1 MYGPRLHRPTQGYSI
16 CVYMKVCVGGGGGGG
31 QTGAPIIGLHRH
43 GTSTLPVGRKQKLVD
58 EDRVGG
64 SYEGLL
70 GGG

>member
-1 MYGPRLHRPTQGYSI
+1 M
-16 CVYMKVCVGGGGGGG
+16 CVNESVCGGLRGRG

-43 GTSTLPVGRKQKLVD
+43 GTSMLPVGRKQKLAD

-70 GGG
+70 GEC